1 MGLSDAGEPN
11 AACSPEGISQPPAP
25 APIAL
30 GHALCAPQGAPFDV
44 DHLHACLLKFA
55 ACKLALQHS
64 TQETSRVARWGGD
77 DPRPRTPMKERAYPT
92 VQACKFGRSGDRYF
106 RKLLP
111 KNKWWVHR
119 PGVTPPSVSESFYFL
134 KPAVTQPSTWLD
146 THVRSPNP
154 SRRLLRAGP
163 RRGRTSTPGFYLV
176 CKITLFCRREPLCQ
190 CAIIS
195 L

>member
-1 MGLSDAGEPN
+1 M
-11 AACSPEGISQPPAP
+11 
-25 APIAL
+25 
-30 GHALCAPQGAPFDV
+30 
-44 DHLHACLLKFA
+44 
-55 ACKLALQHS
+55 
-64 TQETSRVARWGGD
+64 ARWGGD

-92 VQACKFGRSGDRYF
+92 VQACKFGRSGDTYF

-195 L
+195 FWRWKMVKKNTKMESCRRTPYEYRIAVELQCGYYTSECV